1 MVVTQVAPS
10 VSFWITFHDWK
21 PRRKFKMRCGRV
33 LNEGKK
39 ETYDQSG
46 VVSQPGIDLLPV
58 NKTP

>member
-1 MVVTQVAPS
+1 
-10 VSFWITFHDWK
+10 
-21 PRRKFKMRCGRV
+21 MRCERV